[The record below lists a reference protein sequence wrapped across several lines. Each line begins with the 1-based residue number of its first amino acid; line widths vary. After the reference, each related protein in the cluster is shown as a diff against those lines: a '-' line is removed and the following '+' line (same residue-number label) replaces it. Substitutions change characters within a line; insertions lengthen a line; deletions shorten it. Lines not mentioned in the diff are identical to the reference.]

1 MGYQP
6 DLQSVRRHRGPWQYG
21 WRLLICGAPPN
32 IPPQT
37 RPALRLSRIQGD
49 GQVDYRGVQL
59 RVLEADALSYE
70 TDLLV
75 LKHAQRSY
83 GVDAKAVQA
92 AGINVAALPAIGQN
106 LLVREPSH
114 VAPRN
119 LLFIGLEPAH
129 SFGYRSIRHFSRR
142 AIAKANELLPSARD
156 IAMTMHGIGFGLD
169 ETEAFE
175 SEVAGVIEALDAD
188 DYPSGLLTVTFVEQS
203 ASRAARMKSVLTP
216 LLGATETRKRPEI
229 GTTSEV
235 RQPPRR
241 IDTVGYD
248 SAARPHAFVAM
259 PFTASFEDVFYYG
272 ISRSIRAAGL
282 LCERVDQIHFTGD
295 IIDRVKERIASS
307 TVVVADLSDANPNVY
322 LEVGY
327 AWGVRRPCVLIC
339 NRQTD
344 LKFDLRGERCL
355 FYGSIMELEKTLS
368 AELAALSAQIPSW
381 RPALRT
387 GL

>member
-1 MGYQP
+1 MG
-6 DLQSVRRHRGPWQYG
+6 G
-21 WRLLICGAPPN
+21 RLLICGAPPN
-32 IPPQT
+32 MPLQT
-37 RPALRLSRIQGD
+37 RPAFRLSRIQGD

-83 GVDAKAVQA
+83 GVDAKAVQGA
-92 AGINVAALPAIGQN
+92 RINVATLPAVGEN
-106 LLVREPSH
+106 LLVRAPSR
-114 VAPRN
+114 VGPRN
-119 LLFIGLEPAH
+119 LLFIGVEPIH
-129 SFGYRSIRHFSRR
+129 FFGYQFIRYFSRR
-142 AIAKANELLPSARD
+142 AIAQADEALPSVRE

-188 DYPSGLLTVTFVEQS
+188 DYPHGLLTVTFVEQG
-203 ASRAARMKSVLTP
+203 ASRAARMKNVLAS
-216 LLGATETRKRPEI
+216 LLGATEPRKRPET
-229 GTTSEV
+229 GTTRGV
-235 RQPPRR
+235 GQPPRR

-327 AWGVRRPCVLIC
+327 AWGVRTPCVLIC

-381 RPALRT
+381 RPALHT